1 MKIDLSEQWLPVY
14 EALASSVRMKII
26 KLLAQ
31 KPMNI
36 KEIAA
41 ALDLS
46 SSIITMHVGKLE
58 KAGLITAERVSAHG
72 PEAQGG

>member
-46 SSIITMHVGKLE
+46 SSIITMHVGKL
-58 KAGLITAERVSAHG
+58 
-72 PEAQGG
+72 